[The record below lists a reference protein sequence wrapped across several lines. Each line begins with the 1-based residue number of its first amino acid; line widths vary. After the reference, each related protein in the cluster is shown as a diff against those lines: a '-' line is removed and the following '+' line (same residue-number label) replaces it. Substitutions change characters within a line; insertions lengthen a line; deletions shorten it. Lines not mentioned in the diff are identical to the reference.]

1 MDFKLS
7 AEQID
12 IKNAAK
18 EFALGE
24 FPDRA
29 QEFDRNETFDL
40 EIWKKAAKLGFVAVT
55 VSENYGGP
63 EFGKTGNLFDHRGV
77 LGGGSRHWIVDY
89 LHSLW
94 F

>member
-29 QEFDRNETFDL
+29 QEQGEL
-40 EIWKKAAKLGFVAVT
+40 PLG
-55 VSENYGGP
+55 
-63 EFGKTGNLFDHRGV
+63 RGV
-77 LGGGSRHWIVDY
+77 GQG
-89 LHSLW
+89 
-94 F
+94 